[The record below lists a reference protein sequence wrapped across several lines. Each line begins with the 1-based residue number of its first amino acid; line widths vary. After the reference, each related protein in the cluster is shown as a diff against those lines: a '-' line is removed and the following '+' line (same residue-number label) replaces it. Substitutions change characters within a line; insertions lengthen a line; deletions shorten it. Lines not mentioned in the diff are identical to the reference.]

1 MMNNNDDLTIAA
13 RVKGWGIFAPDW
25 DYLLQ
30 RTSLPLVS
38 LCALSVGLHPYFA
51 DQSWVF
57 NIAMPHF
64 SGADSDEFCPL
75 DDAEE
80 GAKRAAL
87 LHNFIQR
94 VNIAKDE
101 LAPRGGL
108 TSIEGDGDAA
118 ILRLADFAAWAIGKK
133 WTLPPEFPQS
143 DAVAYP
149 VAPEGLTDGSGGKPL
164 TTRAETTYLNIIA
177 ALLDCI
183 AGNLPNVEKHPS
195 FASEAKL
202 IEVID
207 EQFRGYSGLS
217 QSNLS
222 RKFPEAKRSM
232 KAQ

>member
-64 SGADSDEFCPL
+64 NGADSDECCPL

-94 VNIAKDE
+94 VNIAKDD

-118 ILRLADFAAWAIGKK
+118 ILRLADFAAWAIGKN
-133 WTLPPEFPQS
+133 WTLPSEFPQP
-143 DAVAYP
+143 DAASYP
-149 VAPEGLTDGSGGKPL
+149 LAPEGLKIGGSEDKPL
-164 TTRAETTYLNIIA
+164 STVERNT
-177 ALLDCI
+177 LL
-183 AGNLPNVEKHPS
+183 
-195 FASEAKL
+195 KL
-202 IEVID
+202 VIGMAIK
-207 EQFRGYSGLS
+207 GYGYDP
-217 QSNLS
+217 Q
-222 RKFPEAKRSM
+222 AKRSDIP
-232 KAQ
+232 KSIETDLVQLGIAITDDTVRKWLNEAANTVLPQKPH